1 MDIVNMSS
9 FYQGDKFI
17 GINDSNV
24 KELFKLAEIIVN
36 KHFIYY
42 NEDRE
47 ELKAIG
53 IEKAVRLLK
62 SDGFE
67 PKKSSLKNYLYTGM
81 RNEIHNYLYRM
92 GKEKVDS
99 ESIMP
104 IYLSDSLIISE
115 QDILSIL
122 SPFSC
127 NKEHVLQSL
136 SFMGLI
142 NNHKPLYHKEVES
155 YIALVVWGLLK

>member
-1 MDIVNMSS
+1 MLTVLVVI
-9 FYQGDKFI
+9 
-17 GINDSNV
+17 
-24 KELFKLAEIIVN
+24 L
-36 KHFIYY
+36 
-42 NEDRE
+42 
-47 ELKAIG
+47 
-53 IEKAVRLLK
+53 
-62 SDGFE
+62 DGFE

-142 NNHKPLYHKEVES
+142 NTHKPSYHKEVES